1 MLDLMSIINFHSPSL
16 LSWGLFPPFPDIG
29 HIISMIWE
37 TGCKY
42 FLWPIMMAH
51 TRNYSTQET
60 EVGRTQAW
68 SQSGDQAEIL
78 SLKQKRRTD
87 FSCMPLSVFEI
98 FLLIETKK
106 LIFFISC
113 ITTHGVGDSIKDL
126 RSDEPDASP
135 SFQQSV
141 EL

>member
-42 FLWPIMMAH
+42 FLWPTMMAH
-51 TRNYSTQET
+51 THNYSTQET
-60 EVGRTQAW
+60 EAGRTQAW

-78 SLKQKRRTD
+78 SLRQKRTD

-98 FLLIETKK
+98 FLLIETD
-106 LIFFISC
+106 FF
-113 ITTHGVGDSIKDL
+113 L
-126 RSDEPDASP
+126 
-135 SFQQSV
+135 SV
-141 EL
+141 V

>member
-1 MLDLMSIINFHSPSL
+1 
-16 LSWGLFPPFPDIG
+16 
-29 HIISMIWE
+29 
-37 TGCKY
+37 
-42 FLWPIMMAH
+42 MAH

-60 EVGRTQAW
+60 EVGRTL
-68 SQSGDQAEIL
+68 DQAEIL

-113 ITTHGVGDSIKDL
+113 ITTQGVGDSIKDL
-126 RSDEPDASP
+126 RSDEPNASP